1 MAASLIPRRT
11 ALRFGLL
18 NKAIKTQL
26 ARKETN
32 RKNACLDM
40 ARSSKEV
47 RDKLSNDQ
55 GERKGEREISR

>member
-32 RKNACLDM
+32 RKKACLDM